1 MFIDHFYKSL
11 QHNDKL
17 GLSVRLTVDYDSF
30 DKALEWLLQNGRD
43 ITLRFQDTH
52 NQPCALTV
60 LERSFANEH
69 FDDYIES
76 NALESYWLK

>member
-1 MFIDHFYKSL
+1 MFTDHFYKSL

-17 GLSVRLTVDYDSF
+17 GLSVQLTVDYDSF
-30 DKALEWLLQNGRD
+30 EKALERLLQNGRY

-60 LERSFANEH
+60 LERSFANGD
-69 FDDYIES
+69 FDDYVES
-76 NALESYWLK
+76 NALDLYWLK